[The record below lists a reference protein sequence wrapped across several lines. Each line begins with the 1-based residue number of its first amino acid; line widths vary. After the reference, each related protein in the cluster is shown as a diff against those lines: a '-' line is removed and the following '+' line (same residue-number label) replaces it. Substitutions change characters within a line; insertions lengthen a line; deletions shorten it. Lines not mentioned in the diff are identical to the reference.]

1 MDSAA
6 CIYVITGMCDSEY
19 RAEAV
24 NLRGWHKGVGG
35 RRGDNANTVL
45 RNEILKKNFF
55 TSHFYT

>member
-24 NLRGWHKGVGG
+24 NTKASEEEG
-35 RRGDNANTVL
+35 GDNANTVL
-45 RNEILKKNFF
+45 RNEILKKHFF